1 MFITQA
7 PGSIMTEMLQKV
19 AGDPE
24 VMRAVLSRTPMLRAG
39 APKEVASVVKF
50 LLSEDSSYMTG
61 QILYVD
67 GGRLALNYTVKVPD
81 EALKN
86 EASTAEPTEAQQQG

>member
-1 MFITQA
+1 
-7 PGSIMTEMLQKV
+7 MTEMLQKV